1 MKIFCCQTVPSYR
14 MLTLQRRYHEP
25 KDLGKCI
32 WQYLSSSN
40 YSVLINLGSTAMFK
54 EHNNMFKVPTRPL
67 NSPDLSPV
75 SMCVKCWTNKS
86 DPGSPRLQLTER
98 KGCAANASVP
108 DTTAHLQG
116 SAGVHASAIVLNGSA
131 FFSGVNSDP
140 EHCLSAGSRK
150 THNIFWIYSDQF
162 NDWWIDIKLP
172 SIS

>member
-14 MLTLQRRYHEP
+14 MLTLKRRNHKP

-32 WQYLSSSN
+32 WQYLISSN
-40 YSVLINLGSTAMFK
+40 YSVFINLRSTAMFK
-54 EHNNMFKVPTRPL
+54 EHNNMFRVPTWPL
-67 NSPDLSPV
+67 NFPDLSPV

-116 SAGVHASAIVLNGSA
+116 SAGVHASAIVLNSSA
-131 FFSGVNSDP
+131 FFLGSTLTQNTV
-140 EHCLSAGSRK
+140 CLLGQGK
-150 THNIFWIYSDQF
+150 HTTYSEYILISLMTDE
-162 NDWWIDIKLP
+162 
-172 SIS
+172 SI